1 MSTQELSQEEKKKLE
16 DDAFAAA
23 MSGDEVDAPK
33 VPNEP
38 EPTTQPD
45 EPVTQED
52 EVKDERVEVIPG
64 FTKEELEQLKTQAA
78 KVTELQKAL
87 DTTNGT
93 YGGKLRAMQQVI
105 DDLKKPQPEK
115 AEGAIKKQLTIDDLK
130 NLKTNFPE
138 LAEDLV
144 KDLGEL
150 LTQDKPDTSNH
161 DEVKRLRDEFESARA
176 KREEEEQVR
185 AVKLLTKSHPDFREI
200 ATFNRDDTGML
211 HWKDMAFANWLS
223 GQNQEVIN
231 TVLSSNDPDDLSDVI
246 SSYKESIAPKEEP
259 TDKRKK
265 SLENAVMA
273 KGVTA
278 NRALSD
284 KDRENA
290 AFAAAMAE

>member
-38 EPTTQPD
+38 AQDTQPD
-45 EPVTQED
+45 EPVTQD
-52 EVKDERVEVIPG
+52 NEVKDERVEVIPG
-64 FTKEELEQLKTQAA
+64 FTKEELEQLKAQAS

-115 AEGAIKKQLTIDDLK
+115 AEGTIKKQLTIDDLK

-138 LAEDLV
+138 LAEDLA

-150 LTQDKPDTSNH
+150 LTQDKPDTSN
-161 DEVKRLRDEFESARA
+161 DEVKRLREEFESARI

-185 AVKLLTKSHPDFREI
+185 AVKRLTKAHPDFREI
-200 ATFNRDDTGML
+200 ATFNRDDAGL
-211 HWKDMAFANWLS
+211 VRWNDMGFANWLS
-223 GQNQEVIN
+223 GQDKEVIN
-231 TVLSSNDPDDLSDVI
+231 TVLSSNDPDDLSEVI

-259 TDKRKK
+259 ADKRKK